1 MDTIQ
6 HNIYPQIPVRG
17 RRKVALFFL
26 SIAAAAAAVPTPS
39 QKDEHGHAIQSDAII
54 VTAPFVRDR
63 TASLTPVSVLTRESL
78 ARELRST
85 IGETL
90 ARQPGVSATSFGPN
104 ASRPI
109 LRGFPGDRKST
120 RLN

>member
-1 MDTIQ
+1 M
-6 HNIYPQIPVRG
+6 
-17 RRKVALFFL
+17 
-26 SIAAAAAAVPTPS
+26 SAAAAAVPTPS
-39 QKDEHGHAIQSDAII
+39 QTDEYGHAIQSDAII

-63 TASLTPVSVLTRESL
+63 AASLTPVNVLTRESL

-109 LRGFPGDRKST
+109 LRGRSEERRVGKECVST
-120 RLN
+120 CRSRWSPSH